1 MRSPRRL
8 NAATRTLLATLIIG
22 AAGLPLPSASGGALQ
37 LVDDAGVVHLTN
49 VPADPRYRGLRGA
62 TGTDS
67 RWLRL
72 PVRPRRDHSVDI
84 REISHQTAV
93 SAAPLEAV
101 GRTTAG
107 FDPP

>member
-67 RWLRL
+67 GWVRL
-72 PVRPRRDHSVDI
+72 PVRPRPEHSVVI
-84 REISHQTAV
+84 LRFSQ
-93 SAAPLEAV
+93 PYGL
-101 GRTTAG
+101 TAG
-107 FDPP
+107 AV